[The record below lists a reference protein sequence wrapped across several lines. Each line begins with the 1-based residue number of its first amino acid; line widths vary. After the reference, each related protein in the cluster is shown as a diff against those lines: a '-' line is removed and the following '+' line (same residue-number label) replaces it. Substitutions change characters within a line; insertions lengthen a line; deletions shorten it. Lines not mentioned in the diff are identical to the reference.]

1 MHIHSTYRQNADHA
15 FLDDEIQLVIAESLR
30 LLDQNAQNARHR
42 LEELEAKLSELATCV
57 SNLAD

>member
-30 LLDQNAQNARHR
+30 LLDQNPQNAGNR
-42 LEELEAKLSELATCV
+42 LEDLEAKLIELAPWV
-57 SNLAD
+57 SN